1 MMPFSHLKT
10 FIVLYVEK
18 YCIACRECCTGSFL
32 LPRTVLCNK
41 SRLLQL
47 TSSCFFFSSFLRL
60 RILLM
65 WRYLILT
72 SNEVAAG
79 CQTLVHVASVLEGVD
94 GEDQP
99 HQYHEQADNGEG
111 GHCPLVVC
119 EMKDGELRKLTII
132 VHEKNAD
139 C

>member
-1 MMPFSHLKT
+1 
-10 FIVLYVEK
+10 
-18 YCIACRECCTGSFL
+18 
-32 LPRTVLCNK
+32 
-41 SRLLQL
+41 
-47 TSSCFFFSSFLRL
+47 
-60 RILLM
+60 M

-99 HQYHEQADNGEG
+99 HQYHEQADDGEG

-119 EMKDGELRKLTII
+119 EMKDGKLRKCAIT
-132 VHEKNAD
+132 VHEKMLIITLFNIENGSPT
-139 C
+139 CMCVPL